1 MVPPTKHIPIED
13 IKGLK
18 TLIKENK
25 SQDEIAAYFSDV
37 LKIKIS
43 QQSISNKIKELN
55 ESEK

>member
-1 MVPPTKHIPIED
+1 MVRPTKHIPRDD

-18 TLIKENK
+18 TLLEEGK
-25 SQDEIAAYFSDV
+25 SQDEIAAYFSNV